1 VTAAIIV
8 GWIALAIAVVGLFA
22 CASLVSGRR
31 PGE

>member
-1 VTAAIIV
+1 MTAAIIL
-8 GWIALAIAVVGLFA
+8 GWLLLAIAVVGVVA

>member
-1 VTAAIIV
+1 MTAAIIL
-8 GWIALAIAVVGLFA
+8 GWIVLALAVVGLFA